1 VNQVKL
7 SFVDYNNT
15 TPAFNEVADFV
26 RDWARISAK
35 KQITPATQFER
46 DLGITGDDGAELLE
60 AAEKRFNVSLTDG
73 ENGYRTIFK
82 LGPNEFLFNSEGFSL
97 GFAGG
102 DIITLFSNP
111 NPIQTVRSFTVGEL
125 YGAIQQA
132 RSAA

>member
-1 VNQVKL
+1 
-7 SFVDYNNT
+7 
-15 TPAFNEVADFV
+15 
-26 RDWARISAK
+26 
-35 KQITPATQFER
+35 
-46 DLGITGDDGAELLE
+46 LGITGDDGAELLE

-82 LGPNEFLFNSEGFSL
+82 LGPNEFLFNAEGFSL

-111 NPIQTVRSFTVGEL
+111 NTIQTVRSFTVGEL